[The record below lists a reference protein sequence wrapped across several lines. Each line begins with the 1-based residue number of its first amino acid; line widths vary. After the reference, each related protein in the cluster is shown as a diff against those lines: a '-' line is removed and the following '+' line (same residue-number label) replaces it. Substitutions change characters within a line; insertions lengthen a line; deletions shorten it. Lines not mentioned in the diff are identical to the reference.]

1 MKLTKRLLAMALAGV
16 MLLTIL
22 TGCGGGKSGDRL
34 VEEYMATWLSENS
47 GNIPVTHDVPEI
59 KTVAE
64 KFEASW
70 LNGNGESGQWAIS
83 SRPQDADP
91 KYTALQEVFNKY
103 ADGHYAVS
111 LYACKVDSKQ
121 SELYQTMRVMV
132 TTLSYG
138 LPIHKRSTTSST
150 SAQPTA
156 AKCATRLV
164 TRGDKSY
171 RIAVIIYDHHA
182 VAVG

>member
-34 VEEYMATWLSENS
+34 VEEYMATFLSETY
-47 GNIPVTHDVPEI
+47 GLGDIPITHDVPEI
-59 KTVAE
+59 KTVADM
-64 KFEASW
+64 FDPSW
-70 LNGNGESGQWAIS
+70 LEGDGESGEWAIS
-83 SRPQDADP
+83 SLPQDADP

-103 ADGHYAVS
+103 AGGHYAVS

-138 LPIHKRSTTSST
+138 LQIHKHSTTSFPPAT
-150 SAQPTA
+150 PTA

-164 TRGDKSY
+164 TRGDTSY
-171 RIAVIIYDHHA
+171 RIAVIIYDYPA
-182 VAVG
+182 N

>member
-59 KTVAE
+59 KTVASMF
-64 KFEASW
+64 KASKTSW
-70 LNGNGESGQWAIS
+70 LKDDGSWAIS
-83 SRPQDADP
+83 SKASPADP
-91 KYTALQEVFNKY
+91 TYKALQDVFIKY
-103 ADGHYAVS
+103 NDNYSVY
-111 LYACKVDSKQ
+111 LYSFEVDSKQ
-121 SELYQTMRVMV
+121 NELNQAMRVMSA
-132 TTLSYG
+132 TTTAEG
-138 LPIHKRSTTSST
+138 LPIHTSSGW
-150 SAQPTA
+150 STA
-156 AKCATRLV
+156 IQCATRLV
-164 TRGDKSY
+164 TKEGKSY

-182 VAVG
+182 AG